1 VTSWRNWIGWRLR
14 RSSNPPASSANDDVL
29 EHEWSLRVRLL
40 VFVTVALLPIAIVSI
55 FQGIERARADGENV
69 HDRLVQS
76 ARSLAVDEDNLLS
89 SAEQI
94 ARAVSN
100 VTAVRAV
107 RPDCDTVLKE
117 ALVGITYFGNLARVD
132 RNGLVVCSALPAA
145 RGLSVA
151 ELPIFLKA
159 KQSYGFVVTS
169 ALPTPVLQGSVI
181 AGMLTLRSPGG
192 QFNGTL
198 TIALNTD
205 WLNSLMRAHALTE
218 DTVVF
223 AFDRERHILS
233 SSNRTVAQA
242 LVNSLVPGQD
252 TGVLKDGTDRNGD
265 GWTFTQT
272 PLQGGSIFVAY
283 GAKKSTLFGATYVSV
298 AADFLM
304 PVFMII
310 LAWTA
315 IWFATERQVTRWI
328 SHLRR
333 ISAAYRGGHYSVRP
347 RLSGAPSE
355 FVSLGD
361 GLSEMAASIQD
372 RDRKLRDAVEQKSV
386 LIREI
391 HHRVKNNLQ
400 VVMSL
405 LSLQSGQVRDPSA
418 REALM
423 QAQMRIG
430 ALALVHR
437 ILHEIEFQATV
448 DLKRV
453 LHDLTHQIAEGMQSN
468 EGNVRVEENIV
479 SRSVSGDLAVPIA
492 LFVAEVL
499 TNTFKHA
506 FPPGQGGVIAI
517 SLIPTGQDKLCLA
530 VTDNGVGF
538 DNSVDAEGLGS
549 RLIDSLAQQLNGAA
563 TICSEPGKGTRVEL
577 IFRDP
582 ESAAA
587 AAC

>member
-1 VTSWRNWIGWRLR
+1 M
-14 RSSNPPASSANDDVL
+14 
-29 EHEWSLRVRLL
+29 L
-40 VFVTVALLPIAIVSI
+40 VFVTVALLPIAVVSI

-76 ARSLAVDEDNLLS
+76 AQSVAVDQDNLLS

-100 VTAVRAV
+100 VSAVRAV

-151 ELPIFLKA
+151 ELPIFQTA
-159 KQSYGFVVTS
+159 RRSYGFVVDS
-169 ALPTPVLQGSVI
+169 ALPKPVLQNSVM
-181 AGMLTLRSPGG
+181 AGMLTLRNPGG

-205 WLNSLMRAHALTE
+205 WLDSLMRSHASTK

-223 AFDRERHILS
+223 TLDKDRHVLS
-233 SSNRTVAQA
+233 SSNRAVALA
-242 LVNSLVPGQD
+242 LAGGLEPGKGI
-252 TGVLKDGTDRNGD
+252 GVLTDGTDKNGV

-272 PLQGGSIFVAY
+272 QLHGGSIFVVY
-283 GAKKSTLFGATYVSV
+283 GAKRSKLFGTTYVSV

-304 PVFMII
+304 PVFMIV

-328 SHLRR
+328 EHLRR

-347 RLSGAPSE
+347 RLSGAPRE

-361 GLSEMAASIQD
+361 GLSEMASSIQD
-372 RDRKLRDAVEQKSV
+372 RDRRLRDAVEQKTV
-386 LIREI
+386 LIREV

-405 LSLQSGQVRDPSA
+405 LNLQSGQVRDPSA

-423 QAQMRIG
+423 QAQLRIG

-453 LHDLTHQIAEGMQSN
+453 IHDLAHQIAEGMQSTDGRIRLQ
-468 EGNVRVEENIV
+468 EDII
-479 SRSVSGDLAVPIA
+479 SRSVSGDFAVPIA

-506 FPPGQGGVIAI
+506 FPPGQNGLISI
-517 SLIPTGQDKLCLA
+517 SLKGDGQDRLRLA
-530 VTDNGVGF
+530 ITDNGIGF
-538 DNSVDAEGLGS
+538 DSLTDAGGLGS
-549 RLIDSLAQQLNGAA
+549 RLIDSLAQQLGGTA
-563 TICSEPGKGTRVEL
+563 TTCSEPGKGTHVEL

-582 ESAAA
+582 EAIATAPS
-587 AAC
+587 

>member
-1 VTSWRNWIGWRLR
+1 MFI
-14 RSSNPPASSANDDVL
+14 
-29 EHEWSLRVRLL
+29 
-40 VFVTVALLPIAIVSI
+40 FVTVALLPIAVVSI
-55 FQGIERARADGENV
+55 FQGIERARADGDNV

-76 ARSLAVDEDNLLS
+76 AQSLAAAQDNLLS

-132 RNGLVVCSALPAA
+132 RDGLVVCSALPAA

-151 ELPIFLKA
+151 SLPIFRTA
-159 KQSYGFVVTS
+159 KQSFGFVVSS
-169 ALPTPVLQGSVI
+169 ALPAPVLQNSVVV
-181 AGMLTLRSPGG
+181 GMLTLRRPGG

-198 TIALNTD
+198 TIALNTE
-205 WLNSLMRAHALTE
+205 WLDSLMRSHAPTK

-223 AFDRERHILS
+223 AFDRNRRILS
-233 SSNRTVAQA
+233 SNNRGVAQA
-242 LVNSLVPGQD
+242 LVGNLVPGREID
-252 TGVLKDGTDRNGD
+252 RLKDGTDSKGGR
-265 GWTFTQT
+265 WTFTQKR
-272 PLQGGSIFVAY
+272 LHDGALFVAY
-283 GAKKSTLFGATYVSV
+283 GARQSTLFGATYVSV
-298 AADFLM
+298 AADFLT
-304 PVFMII
+304 PVLMII

-315 IWFATERQVTRWI
+315 IWFATEQQVTRWI

-333 ISAAYRGGHYSVRP
+333 ISAAYRGGHYSIRP
-347 RLSGAPSE
+347 RLDGAPRE

-361 GLSEMAASIQD
+361 GLSEMASSIQD
-372 RDRKLRDAVEQKSV
+372 RDRRLRDAVEQKSV
-386 LIREI
+386 LIRET

-405 LSLQSGQVRDPSA
+405 LNLQAAQLRDPSA

-437 ILHEIEFQATV
+437 ILHEIEFQDTV

-453 LHDLTHQIAEGMQSN
+453 LHDLAHQIAEGMQ
-468 EGNVRVEENIV
+468 GNDGHIRIDEDIV
-479 SRSVSGDLAVPIA
+479 SRTVSGDFAVPIA

-506 FPPGQGGVIAI
+506 FPPGEKGLISI
-517 SLIPTGQDKLCLA
+517 SLKKEGHDSLRLA
-530 VTDNGVGF
+530 VKDNGAGF
-538 DNSVDAEGLGS
+538 DGSMEAGGLGS
-549 RLIDSLAQQLNGAA
+549 RLIDSLAQQLGGTA
-563 TICSEPGKGTRVEL
+563 TTCSVPGKGTRVEL
-577 IFRDP
+577 VFKDP
-582 ESAAA
+582 GPVSVAPN
-587 AAC
+587 

>member
-1 VTSWRNWIGWRLR
+1 VTSWRNWIGWRLH
-14 RSSNPPASSANDDVL
+14 RSSNPPGSSANDGVF
-29 EHEWSLRVRLL
+29 ENEWSLRVRLL

-55 FQGIERARADGENV
+55 FQGIERAEADGENV

-76 ARSLAVDEDNLLS
+76 AQSLAADQDNLLS

-100 VTAVRAV
+100 VSAVRAI

-151 ELPIFLKA
+151 SLPIFHTA
-159 KQSYGFVVTS
+159 RQSYGFVVSS
-169 ALPTPVLQGSVI
+169 ALPTAVLQNSVI

-205 WLNSLMRAHALTE
+205 WLDSLMRSHAPTK

-223 AFDRERHILS
+223 TFDKDRHVLS
-233 SSNRTVAQA
+233 SSNRAVAQA
-242 LVNSLVPGQD
+242 LVGSLVPGRD
-252 TGVLKDGTDRNGD
+252 LGTLKDGKDSRGV

-272 PLQGGSIFVAY
+272 KLHAGSIFVAY
-283 GAKKSTLFGATYVSV
+283 GAKQSKLFGTTYVSV

-304 PVFMII
+304 PVFMIV

-328 SHLRR
+328 AHLRR

-347 RLSGAPSE
+347 RLSGAPRE

-372 RDRKLRDAVEQKSV
+372 RDRRLRDAVEQKSV
-386 LIREI
+386 LIREV

-405 LSLQSGQVRDPSA
+405 LNLQAGQVRDPSA

-437 ILHEIEFQATV
+437 ILHEIEFQAMV

-453 LHDLTHQIAEGMQSN
+453 IHDLAHQISEGMQSN
-468 EGNVRVEENIV
+468 NASVRLEEEII
-479 SRSVSGDLAVPIA
+479 SHSVSGDLAVPIA

-499 TNTFKHA
+499 TNAFKHA
-506 FPPGQGGVIAI
+506 FAPGQNGVITI
-517 SLIPTGQDKLCLA
+517 SLKKEGQDRLNLSIC
-530 VTDNGVGF
+530 DNGVGF
-538 DNSVDAEGLGS
+538 DSTTDVGGLGS
-549 RLIDSLAQQLNGAA
+549 RLIDSLAQQLGGTAVTSA
-563 TICSEPGKGTRVEL
+563 VPGEGTRVEL
-577 IFRDP
+577 IFKDP
-582 ESAAA
+582 EAMAAPA
-587 AAC
+587 S

>member
-1 VTSWRNWIGWRLR
+1 M
-14 RSSNPPASSANDDVL
+14 
-29 EHEWSLRVRLL
+29 
-40 VFVTVALLPIAIVSI
+40 FVTVALLPIAIVSI
-55 FQGIERARADGENV
+55 FQGIERAKADGENV

-76 ARSLAVDEDNLLS
+76 AQSLAADQDNLLS

-107 RPDCDTVLKE
+107 RADCDTVLKE
-117 ALVGITYFGNLARVD
+117 ALVGITFFGNLARVD
-132 RNGLVVCSALPAA
+132 RTGLVVCSALPAA

-151 ELPIFLKA
+151 SLPIFQTA
-159 KQSYGFVVTS
+159 RQSYGFVVGS
-169 ALPTPVLQGSVI
+169 ALPTPVLQNSAI
-181 AGMLTLRSPGG
+181 AGMLTLRSPSG

-205 WLNSLMRAHALTE
+205 WLDSLMRSHAPTK

-223 AFDRERHILS
+223 AFDKDRHVLS
-233 SSNRTVAQA
+233 SSNRAVAQA
-242 LVNSLVPGQD
+242 LVGGLTPGQD
-252 TGVLKDGTDRNGD
+252 MGLLKDGTDKSGS

-272 PLQGGSIFVAY
+272 QLRRGSIFVAY
-283 GAKKSTLFGATYVSV
+283 GAKHSKLFGTTYVSV
-298 AADFLM
+298 AADFLT

-328 SHLRR
+328 AHLRR

-347 RLSGAPSE
+347 RLSGAPRE
-355 FVSLGD
+355 FVSLGE
-361 GLSEMAASIQD
+361 GLSEMAASIED
-372 RDRKLRDAVEQKSV
+372 RDRRLRDAVEQKSL

-405 LSLQSGQVRDPSA
+405 LNLQSGQVRDSSA

-448 DLKRV
+448 DLRRV
-453 LHDLTHQIAEGMQSN
+453 LHDLAHQIAEGMQSADAH
-468 EGNVRVEENIV
+468 VRLEEDII
-479 SRSVSGDLAVPIA
+479 SRSVSGDIAVPIA

-499 TNTFKHA
+499 TNTFRHA
-506 FPPGQGGVIAI
+506 FPPGRSGVITI
-517 SLIPTGQDKLCLA
+517 SLKEEGQDRLNLA
-530 VTDNGVGF
+530 IGDNGVGF
-538 DNSVDAEGLGS
+538 DSTTDVGGLGS
-549 RLIDSLAQQLNGAA
+549 RLIDSLAQQLGGTAMTFA
-563 TICSEPGKGTRVEL
+563 VPGRGTRVEL
-577 IFRDP
+577 IFKDP
-582 ESAAA
+582 GAIAAA
-587 AAC
+587 AL